1 MLRLRTTVALGLVVV
16 IGGACQPDRK
26 SVEIANPCSEPI
38 TVRIWDAPRPRA
50 TDVTFHTDVEVPPV
64 ALATAEGA
72 VSDVGDEGFAAEI
85 LDGPG
90 AGEVIL
96 VAGDQDRSVVL
107 PADLC
112 VG

>member
-1 MLRLRTTVALGLVVV
+1 L
-16 IGGACQPDRK
+16 
-26 SVEIANPCSEPI
+26 
-38 TVRIWDAPRPRA
+38 
-50 TDVTFHTDVEVPPV
+50 
-64 ALATAEGA
+64 
-72 VSDVGDEGFAAEI
+72 DVGDEGFAAEI

-96 VAGDQDRSVVL
+96 VAGDQDLSVVV